1 MLGTMAEIPPLTPT
15 PEKLK
20 LRPDCSHYG
29 YLNREKS
36 VLPGMDDAA
45 NFRAMQVRGH
55 DPPPTPQAPHGCPHP
70 FPSPPG
76 CHGDHW
82 LHTRRGD
89 GAAGGDGRGA
99 QTGQRGAE
107 QLLPGQRDG
116 GVQHCRATGYGGAG
130 GIGWAPPRSLHSS
143 PSSALSRTELQEIS
157 QLVGLDPSTLE
168 QALCSRTVKV
178 RDESV
183 LTALSVSQ
191 VSRVPPLPPPLGLA
205 PRDPREPPSPLPRAT
220 TAVMRWPRTSTAV
233 CSTGWWTASTPASG

>member
-1 MLGTMAEIPPLTPT
+1 MAAPIPSLPPQDAMAIIGFTPAEVT
-15 PEKLK
+15 ALLEVTAVVLK
-20 LRPDCSHYG
+20 LGNVELSSCFQAS
-29 YLNREKS
+29 
-36 VLPGMDDAA
+36 GMEASSIA
-45 NFRAMQVRGH
+45 E
-55 DPPPTPQAPHGCPHP
+55 PQG
-70 FPSPPG
+70 
-76 CHGDHW
+76 
-82 LHTRRGD
+82 TV
-89 GAAGGDGRGA
+89 GRG
-99 QTGQRGAE
+99 GS
-107 QLLPGQRDG
+107 DG
-116 GVQHCRATGYGGAG
+116 P
-130 GIGWAPPRSLHSS
+130 PPRSPHSG